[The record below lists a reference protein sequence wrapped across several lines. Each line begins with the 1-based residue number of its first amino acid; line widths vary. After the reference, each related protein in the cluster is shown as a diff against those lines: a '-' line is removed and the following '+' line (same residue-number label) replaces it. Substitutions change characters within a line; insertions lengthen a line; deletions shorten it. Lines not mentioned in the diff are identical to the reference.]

1 MEIIKILLGGIKNT
15 NLNREFLT
23 IVLISFVAAIL
34 ELLGLAAFSYLM
46 VTVFSDEQASGNIFI
61 RLFSLF
67 GYLPSQNFIIFL
79 FVFLFTLNI
88 FSSFFSGYFIHKIIS
103 LKFHHFRTYVFN
115 QYIKKDLKEIIK
127 NSSDEMINKISVD
140 PGKFLMRGFGSFCII
155 IKNLIVVT
163 IIFIYLIYFNFYTIY
178 ILIFF
183 LIFFS
188 VYFIPKVSKF
198 FKEISSLERAYN
210 IETFLSPNNI
220 IQNFKEIKLFLAES
234 FFSKKFYESSKK
246 LYRTQLRLLILR
258 NLPKFLIEF
267 ALIVI
272 ITIFFVNFSQ
282 SSSKDTT
289 FIFFSTLIFSLIR
302 LIPYIIQI
310 TRSYTEILGAQE
322 YIYSFLKQD
331 YPTKYLNK
339 KIVEKTIL
347 EGEVKKKKGEMVD
360 SQTDI
365 DELSLINIDFKF
377 KDKIIFESLN
387 LKIKRKEKVLIYG
400 DSGVGKSILLEII
413 SGFRDNYSGNIF
425 INGKKTNNELLK
437 SLKNR
442 IGLVSQNISFINSSL
457 IENIAFGE
465 DINEIDIKSVKRSL
479 KLAGLNEFSNDEKLY
494 NFKINPDFKNI
505 SEGQA
510 KRLALARLFY
520 FQKSI
525 LLLDETT
532 ANLDKR
538 LEIEILKDLIDNTDL
553 TVILVSHDPIL
564 REVFEKVYKVENKKL
579 VEIK

>member
-140 PGKFLMRGFGSFCII
+140 QGKFLMRGFGSFCII